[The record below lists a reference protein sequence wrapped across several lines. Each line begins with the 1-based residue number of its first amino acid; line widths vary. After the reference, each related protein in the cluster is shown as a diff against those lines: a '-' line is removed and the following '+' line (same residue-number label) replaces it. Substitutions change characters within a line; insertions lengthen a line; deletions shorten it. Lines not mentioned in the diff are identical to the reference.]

1 VGVVRTLIAGGT
13 VVTAEASAPLDVLVD
28 GERIAE
34 VAPAGHGWTADRVID
49 AAGRYVIP
57 GGIDA
62 HTHMELPFGAA
73 VSRDTFETGTA
84 AAVWGGT
91 TTIIDFT
98 VQTKGVAL
106 RDGVDAWLAKA
117 EGHCAIDYGFHAIVG
132 DVTDQSLAE
141 MDALV
146 EEGFTSFKLF
156 MAYPGVYQSDDGQ
169 ILATMQ
175 RAAANGALVMM
186 HAENGPAID
195 LLVAQALARGE
206 TSPVDHML
214 SRPPALEAE
223 ATRRAVDLA
232 RVGAAPLYVVYLSS
246 APALAA
252 VAEARAE
259 GANVFGETCP
269 QYLYLSIED
278 QGRRPPEE
286 AATFV
291 CSPPLRSRA
300 EGHQDALWDGL
311 ADDELSIVATDHC
324 PFCRA
329 DKHLGLDDFT
339 RIPNGLG
346 SVEHRL
352 DLLHQGVVEGRLTTE
367 RWVDICSTTPARM
380 FGLHPR
386 KGVIAPGSDADLVVY
401 DPTVVH
407 TLSAATHHMNTDLSA
422 YEGLT
427 VTGRAETVLSR
438 GEVVLDRGRY
448 RGRPGHG
455 RFLRRDLCACLS

>member
-1 VGVVRTLIAGGT
+1 M
-13 VVTAEASAPLDVLVD
+13 VTADSSERLDVLVE
-28 GERIAE
+28 GETIAA
-34 VAPAGHGWTADRVID
+34 VAAAGHGWTADRVIEATD
-49 AAGRYVIP
+49 RYVVP

-73 VSRDTFETGTA
+73 VSADSFETGTA
-84 AAVWGGT
+84 AAIWGGT

-98 VQTKGVAL
+98 VQTKGVGL
-106 RDGVDAWLAKA
+106 RDSVDARHAKA
-117 EGHCAIDYGFHAIVG
+117 EGRCAIDYGFHAIIG
-132 DVTDQSLAE
+132 DVTDRSLAE

-146 EEGFTSFKLF
+146 DEGLTSFKLF

-175 RAAANGALVMM
+175 QSAANGALVMM

-206 TSPVDHML
+206 TSPLDHML

-223 ATRRAVDLA
+223 ATRRAIDLA
-232 RVGAAPLYVVYLSS
+232 GVGDAPLYVVHLSA

-252 VAEARAE
+252 VAAARAG
-259 GANVFGETCP
+259 GANVFAETCP
-269 QYLYLSIED
+269 QYLYLSIEEH
-278 QGRRPPEE
+278 GRRPPEE
-286 AATFV
+286 AAGFV
-291 CSPPLRSRA
+291 CSPPIRARA

-311 ADDELSIVATDHC
+311 AADDLSVVATDHC

-329 DKHLGLDDFT
+329 DKLAGLDDFT

-352 DLLHQGVVEGRLTTE
+352 DLLHQGVVEGRLTPE
-367 RWVDICSTTPARM
+367 RWVDVCSTTPARL

-386 KGVIAPGSDADLVVY
+386 KGAVAAGSDADLVVY
-401 DPTVVH
+401 DPRAVH

-422 YEGLT
+422 YEGIT

-438 GEVVLDRGRY
+438 GTVVLDRGRY
-448 RGRPGHG
+448 QGRPGHG
-455 RFLRRDLCACLS
+455 RFLRRDRCGCLR

>member
-1 VGVVRTLIAGGT
+1 VRTLISGGT
-13 VVTAEASAPLDVLVD
+13 VVTASSSGVLDVLVD
-28 GERIAE
+28 GEQIAA
-34 VAPAGHGWTADRVID
+34 VAAQGHDWVADRVID
-49 AAGRYVIP
+49 ATDRLVIP

-62 HTHMELPFGAA
+62 HTHMDLPFGAA
-73 VSRDTFETGTA
+73 TSRDDFETGTA

-106 RDGVDAWLAKA
+106 RDGVDTWLAKA
-117 EGHCAIDYGFHAIVG
+117 EGRCAVDYGFHAIIG
-132 DVTDQSLAE
+132 DVTDDSLAA
-141 MDALV
+141 MDDLV
-146 EEGFTSFKLF
+146 DEGFTSFKLF
-156 MAYPGVYQSDDGQ
+156 MAYPDVYQSDDGQ

-206 TSPVDHML
+206 TSPVDHL
-214 SRPPALEAE
+214 RTRPPALEAE

-232 RVGAAPLYVVYLSS
+232 RVGAAPLYVVHLSA

-252 VAEARAE
+252 VAAARAD
-259 GANVFGETCP
+259 GANVFAETCP
-269 QYLYLSIED
+269 HYLYLSLED
-278 QGRRPPEE
+278 QEQRAPED
-286 AATFV
+286 AAGFV
-291 CSPPLRSRA
+291 CSPPLRARA

-311 ADDELSIVATDHC
+311 AADDLSIVATDHC
-324 PFCRA
+324 PFCRV

-346 SVEHRL
+346 GVEHRL
-352 DLLHQGVVEGRLTTE
+352 DLLHQGVVDGRLSRE
-367 RWVDICSTTPARM
+367 RWVDVCSTTPARM

-386 KGVIAPGSDADLVVY
+386 KGEVAVGSDADLVVY
-401 DPTVVH
+401 DPTAVH

-422 YEGLT
+422 YEGMT

-448 RGRPGHG
+448 QGRPGHG
-455 RFLRRDLCACLS
+455 RFLRRDLCQCLT